1 MSTMCSVK
9 SSGGGVGVLA
19 MATIL
24 AGRSDRRARTRRGR
38 QDRGMTTAGDVL
50 LPGLEPD
57 PEVEAHRVVSG
68 VHDLAEQVLAP
79 AAAEVDA
86 SAVPR
91 SHLDALGALG
101 VLGLAAPAPGG
112 TQAPAAVVR
121 RVNEILAGADL
132 STWFVQA
139 QHHFPV
145 RLLAATGAR
154 PDVLAGLVT
163 GCTVA
168 GIAFSHLRRRPRQ
181 VLTAR
186 PGRSKAGWTFT
197 GTAPWYTGWGIN
209 DVALVA
215 GLTDDD
221 RAVFAL
227 VEPREGRHLQAGPP
241 LRTAALAASRTV
253 VLTLDEL
260 PVAPE
265 AVVVMQPAASWA
277 AEDALVTVNAPPA
290 AFGLAESAL
299 RLLAEHGVRRQE
311 PAAVEAAR
319 ALAARLGA
327 VRARAYAL
335 LDDVAPEEALDE
347 RLALRAKALRLA
359 VESATALVVA
369 GAGGAM
375 LTTAPAQRKAREAL
389 FLLVQA
395 QTTQIRAA
403 TLATFTGS

>member
-38 QDRGMTTAGDVL
+38 QDRGMTTDADVV

-57 PEVEAHRVVSG
+57 PEVEAHPVVSG
-68 VHDLAEQVLAP
+68 VHDLAEQGLAP
-79 AAAEVDA
+79 PAAEVDA

-101 VLGLAAPAPGG
+101 VLGLAAPEPGG

-163 GCTVA
+163 GRTVA
-168 GIAFSHLRRRPRQ
+168 GIAFSHLRRRPRR

-227 VEPREGRHLQAGPP
+227 VEPREHPPLRAGSL
-241 LRTAALAASRTV
+241 LRTAALTAASTV
-253 VLTLDEL
+253 VLTLDDL
-260 PVAPE
+260 PVPAD
-265 AVVVMQPAASWA
+265 AVVVVQSGAEWA
-277 AEDALVTVNAPPA
+277 ANDAQVTVNAPPA
-290 AFGLAESAL
+290 AVGLAESAL
-299 RLLAEHGVRRQE
+299 GLVARHGVRRRE

-327 VRARAYAL
+327 VRSGAYAL
-335 LDDVAPEEALDE
+335 LDE
-347 RLALRAKALRLA
+347 
-359 VESATALVVA
+359 
-369 GAGGAM
+369 
-375 LTTAPAQRKAREAL
+375 
-389 FLLVQA
+389 
-395 QTTQIRAA
+395 
-403 TLATFTGS
+403 

>member
-1 MSTMCSVK
+1 
-9 SSGGGVGVLA
+9 
-19 MATIL
+19 
-24 AGRSDRRARTRRGR
+24 
-38 QDRGMTTAGDVL
+38 MTTNADAV

-57 PEVEAHRVVSG
+57 PDAEAHPVVARVRELAR
-68 VHDLAEQVLAP
+68 DLLAP
-79 AAAEVDA
+79 RAAEVDA
-86 SAVPR
+86 TVVPR
-91 SHLDALGALG
+91 SHLEALGAAG
-101 VLGLAAPAPGG
+101 VLGLAADPSVP
-112 TQAPAAVVR
+112 PAAVR
-121 RVNEILAGADL
+121 RVNELLAGADL

-154 PDVLAGLVT
+154 PDALTDLVAGRA
-163 GCTVA
+163 VA
-168 GIAFSHLRRRPRQ
+168 GIAFSHLRRRPQQ
-181 VLTAR
+181 VLVAR
-186 PGRSKAGWTFT
+186 PAPRSEAWTFT

-209 DVALVA
+209 DIALVA

-227 VEPREGRHLQAGPP
+227 VEPREGPHLQAGPL

-260 PVAPE
+260 PVPPD
-265 AVVVMQPAASWA
+265 AVVAVQSAAQWA
-277 AEDALVTVNAPPA
+277 AADALVTVNAPPA

-319 ALAARLGA
+319 ALAARVGA
-327 VRARAYAL
+327 VGARAYEL
-335 LDDVAPEEALDE
+335 LDDVASEEALDE
-347 RLALRAKALRLA
+347 RLALRAQALRLA
-359 VESATALVVA
+359 AESTTALVVA

-375 LTTAPAQRKAREAL
+375 LETAPAQRKAREAL

-395 QTTQIRAA
+395 QTAPIRAA
-403 TLATFTGS
+403 TLATFAAG

>member
-1 MSTMCSVK
+1 
-9 SSGGGVGVLA
+9 
-19 MATIL
+19 
-24 AGRSDRRARTRRGR
+24 
-38 QDRGMTTAGDVL
+38 MTTDAEAV

-57 PEVEAHRVVSG
+57 PAVDAHPVVAG
-68 VHDLAEQVLAP
+68 VRELAEQVLVP

-86 SAVPR
+86 STVPR
-91 SHLDALGALG
+91 SHLGALGALG
-101 VLGLAAPAPGG
+101 VLGLAAPEPGG
-112 TQAPAAVVR
+112 TQAPPAVVR

-145 RLLAATGAR
+145 RLLATTGAR
-154 PDVLAGLVT
+154 PDVLADLVA
-163 GCTVA
+163 GRAVA
-168 GIAFSHLRRRPRQ
+168 GIAFSHLRRRPHQ
-181 VLTAR
+181 VLAAR
-186 PGRSKAGWTFT
+186 PDPRSKAGWVFT

-227 VEPREGRHLQAGPP
+227 VEPREGAHLQAGPL

-253 VLTLDEL
+253 VLTLDDL

-265 AVVVMQPAASWA
+265 AVVVVQSAAQWA
-277 AEDALVTVNAPPA
+277 AGDALVTVNPPPA

-299 RLLAEHGVRRQE
+299 HLLAEHGLRRRE
-311 PAAVEAAR
+311 RAAVEAAR
-319 ALAARLGA
+319 ALAARVGA
-327 VRARAYAL
+327 VRARAYTL
-335 LDDVAPEEALDE
+335 LDDVAPEEELDE
-347 RLALRAKALRLA
+347 RLALRAQALRLA

-375 LTTAPAQRKAREAL
+375 LETAPAQRKAREAL

-395 QTTQIRAA
+395 QTAQIRAA